1 MTTALIVAMTK
12 SRVIGKG
19 NSMPWHLPDD
29 LKLFKAKTSG
39 HIIAMGRKTYES
51 IGRPL
56 PNRENFVISR
66 SAESIEGCRVF
77 HSAAECIEAAKDYDK
92 KLFFIGGGQIY
103 AEAVSF
109 VDEMHI
115 SYVKNEFD
123 GDTYFP
129 DFDLNEWEV
138 AETVD
143 HEDFTYVRYIRK
155 SG

>member
-1 MTTALIVAMTK
+1 MTALIVAMTK
-12 SRVIGKG
+12 DRVIGID
-19 NSMPWHLPDD
+19 NDMPWHLPED

-66 SAESIEGCRVF
+66 SAEKIEGCTVF
-77 HSAAECIEAAKDYDK
+77 RSVSECVKAGENSDK
-92 KLFFIGGGQIY
+92 TLFFIGGGQIY
-103 AEAVSF
+103 SDAVKL

-115 SYVKNEFD
+115 SWVKKSWE

-129 DFDLNEWEV
+129 EFDLSEWKEIEREEY
-138 AETVD
+138 A
-143 HEDFTYVRYIRK
+143 DFTYVRYARLA
-155 SG
+155 